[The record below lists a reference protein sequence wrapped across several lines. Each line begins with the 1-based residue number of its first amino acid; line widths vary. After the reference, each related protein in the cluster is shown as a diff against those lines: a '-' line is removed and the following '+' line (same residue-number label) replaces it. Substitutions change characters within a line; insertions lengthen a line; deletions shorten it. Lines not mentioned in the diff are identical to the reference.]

1 MIFRRRLCW
10 AALALMVACV
20 LALNLFNLPA
30 HDGLAYAFFKGE
42 RIASLGDVVRQQV
55 AAYHDSNGRVFVHG
69 VVACFAGFR
78 LYLLFDL
85 VNTAVWFLLVWLLLR
100 EGWVRR
106 GAWGFLLG
114 GAVVW
119 WFFWYAQSCA
129 INAAFA
135 VNYLWVATATLAAM
149 MAWRRARWWM
159 LPLFFLYGWSQE
171 TYVLPMLAA
180 LAGGVCIRSLAG
192 RRLAVTAP
200 QAVAWALMAV
210 GAAFLCLG
218 PGSLGRADATMGIGV
233 GGLFEAVVRGVGGA
247 ILSVWPAVLAGGV
260 LWVAWRNHRA
270 LGELLLRAPEWWCY
284 LAASFVLFCL
294 ICHNGLERLLGPML
308 LAALVLVLRERAAF
322 AWVGPRS
329 RRCFIGVVLVG
340 MALSAGWQAWFAH
353 NVMRML
359 RLYRADPQGV
369 TYYAA
374 LPSGPLHYATDRGVY
389 SRFHRDF
396 FRLDAGREEGPIVL
410 TPWLYATLYRD
421 PPAFFAEAHELGGT
435 GLFVAPRAPRLV
447 VMRGRAPL
455 SPEQET
461 TLLDYAAKAFPA
473 PTGWRRFLPGRFGVV
488 FPEEDRYLGLPEDR
502 VVIVA
507 ADGRSYTLIAPPGT
521 AW

>member
-100 EGWVRR
+100 EGRVRR

-218 PGSLGRADATMGIGV
+218 PGSLGRADATMGIGWGASSKRWCGV
-233 GGLFEAVVRGVGGA
+233 SAAQSSRSGRRSWPVACYGWRGATTVRLA
-247 ILSVWPAVLAGGV
+247 NFCSVRRNGGV
-260 LWVAWRNHRA
+260 TW
-270 LGELLLRAPEWWCY
+270 
-284 LAASFVLFCL
+284 
-294 ICHNGLERLLGPML
+294 
-308 LAALVLVLRERAAF
+308 
-322 AWVGPRS
+322 PRPLCS
-329 RRCFIGVVLVG
+329 
-340 MALSAGWQAWFAH
+340 SA
-353 NVMRML
+353 
-359 RLYRADPQGV
+359 
-369 TYYAA
+369 
-374 LPSGPLHYATDRGVY
+374 
-389 SRFHRDF
+389 
-396 FRLDAGREEGPIVL
+396 
-410 TPWLYATLYRD
+410 
-421 PPAFFAEAHELGGT
+421 
-435 GLFVAPRAPRLV
+435 
-447 VMRGRAPL
+447 
-455 SPEQET
+455 
-461 TLLDYAAKAFPA
+461 
-473 PTGWRRFLPGRFGVV
+473 
-488 FPEEDRYLGLPEDR
+488 
-502 VVIVA
+502 
-507 ADGRSYTLIAPPGT
+507 
-521 AW
+521 